1 MQQMRPTK
9 TFVVDPLNQNM
20 LWLIKSINN
29 PLLQYYKQ
37 NFSLSWPMNSTLSLS
52 GEVGDWKNHFTVA
65 ENERFDKLLE
75 KNKSS
80 LKFVYS
86 I

>member
-1 MQQMRPTK
+1 MLWILKTK
-9 TFVVDPLNQNM
+9 TCCGYTQKHPKSMFK
-20 LWLIKSINN
+20 LI
-29 PLLQYYKQ
+29 LQYDKYD
-37 NFSLSWPMNSTLSLS
+37 FSIYCPLNSTLSLS

-65 ENERFDKLLE
+65 ENEQFDKLLE